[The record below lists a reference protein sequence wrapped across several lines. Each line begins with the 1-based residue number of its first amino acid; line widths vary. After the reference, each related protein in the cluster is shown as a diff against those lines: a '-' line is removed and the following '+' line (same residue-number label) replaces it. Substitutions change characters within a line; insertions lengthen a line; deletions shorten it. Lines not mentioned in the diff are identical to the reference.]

1 MKDENK
7 YYDYT
12 SEELNLEIPQQDQKQ
27 GRDDGWSYPAN
38 D

>member
-1 MKDENK
+1 MKDENNH
-7 YYDYT
+7 YDNT
-12 SEELNLEIPQQDQKQ
+12 STKLNLEIPQQDQEQ